1 MNEQPEMSPYIQE
14 ALARER
20 QNMLLA
26 EAEAARCA
34 RQARAHRRRHGAPAT
49 RGSLLGR
56 APAWLLPT
64 WRRLLTRRPE
74 GGELAEVK

>member
-1 MNEQPEMSPYIQE
+1 MSPYIQE

-34 RQARAHRRRHGAPAT
+34 RQARAHRRQQGTRAT

>member
-1 MNEQPEMSPYIQE
+1 MSPYIQE

-34 RQARAHRRRHGAPAT
+34 RQARAHRRQHGAPAT
-49 RGSLLGR
+49 RGSLLCR
-56 APAWLLPT
+56 APAWLLPA
-64 WRRLLTRRPE
+64 WRRLLTPRPE
-74 GGELAEVK
+74 GGELVEVK

>member
-1 MNEQPEMSPYIQE
+1 MSPYIQE

-34 RQARAHRRRHGAPAT
+34 RQARAHRRQQGTRAT

-74 GGELAEVK
+74 GGELVEVK

>member
-1 MNEQPEMSPYIQE
+1 MSPYIQE

-34 RQARAHRRRHGAPAT
+34 RQARAHRRQHGAPAT
-49 RGSLLGR
+49 RGSLLCR